1 MSLKTREEYVDSLR
15 KLDFG
20 LFMFGERVANVV
32 DHPMVRPAANSVGA
46 TYELAQRSEYEDL
59 LIASSHLNGERINRF
74 AHIHHSRDDLIKK
87 TKMLRLLGGKTGTC
101 FQRCAGMDALNTTSA
116 VTFEID
122 LESGTDYHRRFN
134 AFLSYVQ
141 KEDLV
146 CSAAM
151 TDPKGDRRLTP
162 SQQKNPDS
170 YLRAV
175 DETPRGIVVRGAKMH
190 ITGALDSHE
199 IIVLPTRAMRP
210 EDRDYAV
217 ACAIPS
223 DSKGVSYIY
232 GRQSCDTRKLEDGEI
247 DVGNP
252 GFGGQ
257 EALIVFDDVFVPWE
271 RVFMMGEHQFCSRVV
286 EVFGAYHRSS
296 YGGCKSGVGDV
307 LIGAAALVADYQGT
321 SQATHIRDKLVEM
334 SHLNETL
341 YACGIASSTEG
352 YELPSGGYL
361 VNRLLANVCKLHVG
375 RFPFEIARLAQD
387 IAGGV
392 MVTLPSERDYRHTEL
407 GQLLQKYL
415 QGVPEIPTESR
426 VRVLRLLEN
435 MTMGMGAVGYLTESL
450 HGAGSPQAQ
459 RIMIERE
466 ADLEHKKQ
474 LARDIARIAQ

>member
-1 MSLKTREEYVDSLR
+1 MGLKAKEDYLDSLR
-15 KLDFG
+15 RLDFG
-20 LFMFGERVANVV
+20 VYMFGEQVENVV
-32 DHPMVRPAANSVGA
+32 DHPMVRPAANSVAA
-46 TYELAQRSEYEDL
+46 TYELAQHPEHEGL
-59 LIASSHLNGERINRF
+59 LTASSHLTGERINRF
-74 AHIHHSRDDLIKK
+74 AHIHRSRDDLIKK
-87 TKMLRLLGGKTGTC
+87 IKMLRLLGQKTATC

-122 LESGTDYHRRFN
+122 QEFGTDYHQRFN

-162 SQQKNPDS
+162 SQQENPDS
-170 YLRAV
+170 YLRVV
-175 DETPRGIVVRGAKMH
+175 DETANGIVVRGAKMH

-199 IIVLPTRAMRP
+199 IIVLPTRAMKP

-223 DSKGVSYIY
+223 DSKGVSYVY
-232 GRQSCDTRKLEDGEI
+232 GRQSCDTRKLEGGEI

-257 EALIVFDDVFVPWE
+257 EAVIVFDDVFVPRE
-271 RVFMMGEHQFCSRVV
+271 RVFLRGEHQFCSRVV

-321 SQATHIRDKLVEM
+321 SGAAHIRDKLVEM
-334 SHLNETL
+334 THLNETL
-341 YACGIASSTEG
+341 YACGMACSADS

-361 VNRLLANVCKLHVG
+361 VNHLIANVCKLHVG
-375 RFPFEIARLAQD
+375 RFPFEIVRLAQD
-387 IAGGV
+387 IAGGL
-392 MVTLPSERDYRHTEL
+392 MVTLPSERDYKHPVL
-407 GQLLQKYL
+407 SQLLQGYL
-415 QGVPEIPTESR
+415 QGVPEIATESR
-426 VRVLRLLEN
+426 VRILRLLEN
-435 MTMGMGAVGYLTESL
+435 MTLGAGAVGYLTESL

-466 ADLEHKKQ
+466 TDLKHKKQ
-474 LARDIARIAQ
+474 LARDIARIGH

>member
-1 MSLKTREEYVDSLR
+1 MGLKTKEDYFDSLR
-15 KLDFG
+15 RLNLR
-20 LFMFGERVANVV
+20 LFMFGERIENIV
-32 DHPMVRPAANSVGA
+32 DHPIVKPSANSVAA
-46 TYELAQRSEYEDL
+46 TYELAQHPEHEDL
-59 LIASSHLNGERINRF
+59 LIASSHLEGERINRF
-74 AHIHHSRDDLIKK
+74 THIHHSRDDLIKK
-87 TKMLRLLGGKTGTC
+87 IKMLRLLGQKTATC
-101 FQRCAGMDALNTTSA
+101 FQRCAGMDALNTVSA

-122 LESGTDYHRRFN
+122 REFGTDYHQRFN

-141 KEDLV
+141 EEDLV

-162 SQQKNPDS
+162 SQQKEPDS
-170 YLRAV
+170 YLRVV
-175 DETPRGIVVRGAKMH
+175 DETASGIVIRGAKLH
-190 ITGALDSHE
+190 ITGAVNSHE

-232 GRQSCDTRKLEDGEI
+232 GRQSCDTRKLEGGEI

-257 EALIVFDDVFVPWE
+257 EALIVFDDVFVPRE
-271 RVFMMGEHQFCSRVV
+271 RVFMMGEHQFCSQVV

-296 YGGCKSGVGDV
+296 YGGCKSGLGDV
-307 LIGAAALVADYQGT
+307 LIGAAAVIADYQGT
-321 SQATHIRDKLVEM
+321 SQAAHIRDKLVEM
-334 SHLNETL
+334 THLNETL
-341 YACGIASSTEG
+341 YACGIACSTEG

-375 RFPFEIARLAQD
+375 RFPFEMVRLAQD
-387 IAGGV
+387 IAGGLV
-392 MVTLPSERDYRHTEL
+392 VTLPSEKDYKHPEL

-415 QGVPEIPTESR
+415 QGVPEIATEAR
-426 VRVLRLLEN
+426 MRILRLIEN
-435 MTMGMGAVGYLTESL
+435 MALGTGAVGYLTESL

-466 ADLEHKKQ
+466 ANLEHKKQ
-474 LARDIARIAQ
+474 LARDTARVAQ

>member
-1 MSLKTREEYVDSLR
+1 MGLKSKEEYFDSLR
-15 KLDFG
+15 NLNLR
-20 LFMFGERVANVV
+20 LFMFGDRVQNAV
-32 DHPMVRPAANSVGA
+32 DHPIVKPSANSVA
-46 TYELAQRSEYEDL
+46 TTYEMAQKPEYEDL
-59 LIASSHLNGERINRF
+59 LIASSHLSGEKINRF
-74 AHIHHSRDDLIKK
+74 THIHHSRDDLIKK
-87 TKMLRLLGGKTGTC
+87 IKMLRLLGQRTATC
-101 FQRCAGMDALNTTSA
+101 FQRCAGMDALNTVSA

-122 LESGTDYHRRFN
+122 QECGTDYHQRFN

-162 SQQKNPDS
+162 SQQKDPDS

-175 DETPRGIVVRGAKMH
+175 DETANGIVVRGAKLH
-190 ITGALDSHE
+190 ITGALNSHE
-199 IIVLPTRAMRP
+199 IIVLPTRNMRP

-232 GRQSCDTRKLEDGEI
+232 GRQSSDTRKLEGVEI
-247 DVGNP
+247 DIGNP
-252 GFGGQ
+252 SFGSQ
-257 EALIVFDDVFVPWE
+257 EALIVFDDVFVPKE
-271 RVFMMGEHQFCSRVV
+271 RVFMMGEHQFCTRVV

-296 YGGCKSGVGDV
+296 YGGCKSGLGDV
-307 LIGAAALVADYQGT
+307 LIGAAALIADYQGT
-321 SQATHIRDKLVEM
+321 AQAAHIRDKLVEM
-334 SHLNETL
+334 THLNETL
-341 YACGIASSTEG
+341 YASGIACSAEG

-375 RFPFEIARLAQD
+375 RFPFEIVRLAQD
-387 IAGGV
+387 IAGGL
-392 MVTLPSERDYRHTEL
+392 MVTLPSEKDYKHPEL
-407 GQLLQKYL
+407 GDLLQKYL
-415 QGVPEIPTESR
+415 QGVPEIATENR
-426 VRVLRLLEN
+426 VRILRLLEN
-435 MTMGMGAVGYLTESL
+435 MTLGTGAVGYLTESL

-474 LARDIARIAQ
+474 LARDIARITQ

>member
-1 MSLKTREEYVDSLR
+1 MGLKTKEDYFDSLR
-15 KLDFG
+15 RLNLR
-20 LFMFGERVANVV
+20 LFMFGERVERMV
-32 DHPMVRPAANSVGA
+32 DHPIVKPSANSA
-46 TYELAQRSEYEDL
+46 ATTYELAERPEYEDL
-59 LIASSHLNGERINRF
+59 LIASSHLTGERINRF
-74 AHIHHSRDDLIKK
+74 THIHHSRDDLIKK
-87 TKMLRLLGGKTGTC
+87 IKALRLLGQKTATC
-101 FQRCAGMDALNTTSA
+101 FQRCAGMDALNTMSA

-122 LESGTDYHRRFN
+122 REFGTDYHQRFN

-162 SQQKNPDS
+162 SQQKDPDS
-170 YLRAV
+170 YLRVMDKTAN
-175 DETPRGIVVRGAKMH
+175 GIVIRGAKLH
-190 ITGALDSHE
+190 ITGALNSHE

-232 GRQSCDTRKLEDGEI
+232 GRQSCDTRKLEGGEI

-257 EALIVFDDVFVPWE
+257 EALIVFDDVFVPRE

-286 EVFGAYHRSS
+286 ELFGAYHRSS
-296 YGGCKSGVGDV
+296 YGGCKSGLGDV
-307 LIGAAALVADYQGT
+307 LIGAAALVAEYQGA
-321 SQATHIRDKLVEM
+321 SQAAHIRDKLVEM
-334 SHLNETL
+334 THLNETL
-341 YACGIASSTEG
+341 YACGIACSAEG

-375 RFPFEIARLAQD
+375 RFPFEMVRLAQD
-387 IAGGV
+387 IAGGLV
-392 MVTLPSERDYRHTEL
+392 VTLPSERDYKHPEL

-415 QGVPEIPTESR
+415 QGVPEIATEAR
-426 VRVLRLLEN
+426 VRILRLIEN
-435 MTMGMGAVGYLTESL
+435 MTLGTGAVGYLTESL

-474 LARDIARIAQ
+474 LARDIARIKQ